1 MKSQSLPMRTVAIIL
16 IALVALVVVAVFF
29 YSSFNYGKNS
39 TNILTDTSNSQINNA
54 RCDAAS
60 IGSCPEHQYCN
71 PENGECVTSCPIGYC
86 ACNDYMTCV
95 SDCDS
100 YCNGKTGNCV
110 ISGGVCS

>member
-60 IGSCPEHQYCN
+60 IGSCPAGEYCN
-71 PENGECVTSCPIGYC
+71 PSDGECVSSCTSGYEC
-86 ACNDYMTCV
+86 DDTMVCV
-95 SDCDS
+95 SN
-100 YCNGKTGNCV
+100 CNTECGGKSP
-110 ISGGVCS
+110 SGGKCV